1 LIKVQP
7 EMGSI
12 LPDILQTRFVPAI
25 RHVNPTNPWLP
36 LLTPHQ
42 LVEIAS
48 AFRRFDKD
56 GDGHIEPR
64 EIKTVMSNLGCSQ
77 TDEQIRTLIASVD
90 TDGNGMIEFDEFV
103 GIMAAR
109 MLKRDGDGEIDQAF
123 SLFDDGSGYVQIDT
137 IREMLTEM
145 GSQAL
150 PKSEVDQLLGMLP
163 ADASGR
169 VALTDFRALPCWEVP
184 LPSNTKSAAV
194 KAQPEAQRGTP
205 ARTTEAAPPA
215 AE

>member
-1 LIKVQP
+1 
-7 EMGSI
+7 
-12 LPDILQTRFVPAI
+12 
-25 RHVNPTNPWLP
+25 
-36 LLTPHQ
+36 
-42 LVEIAS
+42 
-48 AFRRFDKD
+48 
-56 GDGHIEPR
+56 
-64 EIKTVMSNLGCSQ
+64 MSNLGCSQ